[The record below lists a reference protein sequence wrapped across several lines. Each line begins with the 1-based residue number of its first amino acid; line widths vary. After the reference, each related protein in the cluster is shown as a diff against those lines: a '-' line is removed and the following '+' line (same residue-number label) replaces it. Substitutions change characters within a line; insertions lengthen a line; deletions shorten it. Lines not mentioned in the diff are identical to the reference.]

1 MSVKAIVNLCPAIR
15 KLPLLKTFALAMFV
29 FTLQGQGVSQII
41 INEIMQNP
49 SAVADGS
56 GEWFEV
62 FNPTGSAIDING
74 WTIRDNDFDSHVV
87 ANGGP
92 LLAPAGGFLVLGL
105 NSDSGTNGGVSVDY
119 EYVGVALAN
128 GADELVLLDTVLGE
142 VDRVEWDGGPTFPDP
157 TGASMSLV
165 NPSFDNNVGSKLVR
179 GLDAFRRRRPRNSR
193 NDQ

>member
-1 MSVKAIVNLCPAIR
+1 VV
-15 KLPLLKTFALAMFV
+15 
-29 FTLQGQGVSQII
+29 